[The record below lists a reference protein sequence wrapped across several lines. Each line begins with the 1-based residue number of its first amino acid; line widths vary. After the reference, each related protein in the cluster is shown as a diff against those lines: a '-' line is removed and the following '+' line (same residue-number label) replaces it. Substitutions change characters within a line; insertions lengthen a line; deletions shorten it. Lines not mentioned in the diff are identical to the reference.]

1 MDLIVALFG
10 KQQGGGGGV
19 TVNLTCL
26 KFSSPALILQA
37 H

>member
-10 KQQGGGGGV
+10 KQQGGGGV